1 MPLSGDEDDHPAQ
14 QPIEISSDDDSDV
27 EEAIQEL
34 MEAMEPRPGDP
45 CIDYAH
51 PNPWNNR
58 WPDERTSE
66 AHHYLHDQINAHD
79 EETRRIRRILDKQI
93 SLRQERLPI
102 REDWNTDTCLPICQ
116 HYRAQKECR
125 ILDLMINATEQ
136 MAQASDKY
144 ASALREINDCL
155 NIRTYHQKYFNEPL
169 LRGPLPIPDT
179 YMAPPAELSD
189 SSTDPPSLTDPAD
202 ESSNASAD
210 PVFDIPE

>member
-27 EEAIQEL
+27 EEALQEL
-34 MEAMEPRPGDP
+34 MEAIEPRPGDP
-45 CIDYAH
+45 CVDGAH

-66 AHHYLHDQINAHD
+66 AHRYLHDQINAHD
-79 EETRRIRRILDKQI
+79 EETRRIRRILAKQI

-102 REDWNTDTCLPICQ
+102 KEDWNTDTCLPICQ

-155 NIRTYHQKYFNEPL
+155 NIRTYHQKFFKEPL
-169 LRGPLPIPDT
+169 IRGPLPIPDT
-179 YMAPPAELSD
+179 FMAPPVELSD
-189 SSTDPPSLTDPAD
+189 SSTDPPSLTDPTD
-202 ESSNASAD
+202 ESDNAPID
-210 PVFDIPE
+210 LIFDIPE